1 MLLDITIHHGGVVQ
15 HNPNLQYVGGL
26 KDEIKNYDID
36 FLSAWENE
44 DVVRDLGYVNDLRYW
59 FKMDDNDV
67 EELGKPLTNDEQVVD
82 FLNIVEVYGLTS
94 VHIYVEHRVDEPDIV
109 GEVLFLPPLEG
120 DDEENV
126 GLGNGEGDAGLGNA
140 EGDAGLGNADGDA
153 GLGNVGYAV
162 DAENIEGNVDGDA
175 TTKPSKKKERVS
187 QKKGKNPK
195 GGRKKRGGAKGARV
209 SARRKNGAKC
219 SVPDVPDLV
228 DEEELQLSDFE
239 ITDDDDDLFTSDVPI
254 NKEYMENW
262 WGKFVGEEPHA
273 NTGHEDGEEYYDSE
287 ELMSLDGSDDELT

>member
-1 MLLDITIHHGGVVQ
+1 MVE
-15 HNPNLQYVGGL
+15 NPGLQYVGGL

-36 FLSAWENE
+36 FLSAWEIE
-44 DVVRDLGYVNDLRYW
+44 DVVRDLEYVNDLRYW

-140 EGDAGLGNADGDA
+140 EGDAGLGNG
-153 GLGNVGYAV
+153 
-162 DAENIEGNVDGDA
+162 

>member
-1 MLLDITIHHGGVVQ
+1 
-15 HNPNLQYVGGL
+15 
-26 KDEIKNYDID
+26 
-36 FLSAWENE
+36 
-44 DVVRDLGYVNDLRYW
+44 
-59 FKMDDNDV
+59 
-67 EELGKPLTNDEQVVD
+67 
-82 FLNIVEVYGLTS
+82 
-94 VHIYVEHRVDEPDIV
+94 
-109 GEVLFLPPLEG
+109 
-120 DDEENV
+120 
-126 GLGNGEGDAGLGNA
+126 
-140 EGDAGLGNADGDA
+140 
-153 GLGNVGYAV
+153 
-162 DAENIEGNVDGDA
+162 
-175 TTKPSKKKERVS
+175 
-187 QKKGKNPK
+187 
-195 GGRKKRGGAKGARV
+195 V